1 SRSSLKSIAS
11 IHSHTFS
18 AVTRQ
23 SYARIP
29 YSPLIKCRHF
39 HMTSPTLVP
48 ILPTMLFAIPLSI
61 PYLLLLRI
69 ISQRTLS
76 AQTISRLT
84 RSLVAIISVVPIGL
98 ALTSDTAPNT
108 FRWRMMVLW
117 PWEEK
122 NLIASAKTCVREVIE
137 NSTLV
142 MPDDPRSVM
151 IDHICQR
158 LWNEGVTMENKRLI
172 EREPKVLLIH
182 DDDVLDGV
190 SYPSSDITITT
201 GWLRLVNF
209 EEEMIAAIVAHEI
222 AHILQNHAAE
232 FYGMSY
238 IAKVINQFKQM
249 VGIGSSHHNNDNE
262 NDDQPNLLRPRA
274 FLQRH
279 SQVLEREADIVGQE
293 IMARAGYDPGA
304 AIELWQF
311 MVDLEKFQQEQLSL
325 PSQSSIPVGSDH
337 GHGVRHSSGED
348 NDIIMHPPRRER
360 VKYLTENLLTV
371 QKLYEEA
378 VTKGKSA
385 HKFESNLS
393 LQMIERTLWGI
404 FYDVNGFS

>member
-1 SRSSLKSIAS
+1 
-11 IHSHTFS
+11 
-18 AVTRQ
+18 
-23 SYARIP
+23 
-29 YSPLIKCRHF
+29 
-39 HMTSPTLVP
+39 MTSPTLVP
-48 ILPTMLFAIPLSI
+48 ILPTILFAIPFSI

-69 ISQRTLS
+69 ISQRTLT
-76 AQTISRLT
+76 AQTLSRLT

-98 ALTSDTAPNT
+98 ALASDTAPNT

-122 NLIASAKTCVREVIE
+122 DLIASAKTCVREVVE

-142 MPDDPRSVM
+142 IPDDPRSMM
-151 IDHICQR
+151 IDRICQR

-201 GWLRLVNF
+201 GWLRLVDF
-209 EEEMIAAIVAHEI
+209 DEEMIAAIIAHEI
-222 AHILQNHAAE
+222 AHILQSHAAE

-238 IAKVINQFKQM
+238 IAKVINQYKQI
-249 VGIGSSHHNNDNE
+249 VRIGGSHSNNDNG
-262 NDDQPNLLRPRA
+262 DDSLDDGQTNLLRPRA
-274 FLQRH
+274 FLQKH
-279 SQVLEREADIVGQE
+279 SQILEREADIVGQE

-304 AIELWQF
+304 AIELWQL

-325 PSQSSIPVGSDH
+325 PSQSSIPVGSSH
-337 GHGVRHSSGED
+337 GHGVRHSSEED

-378 VTKGKSA
+378 AAKGKSA
-385 HKFESNLS
+385 DNFEGDLNL
-393 LQMIERTLWGI
+393 QRIEMTLWGI
-404 FYDVNGFS
+404 FYDINGFS